1 MKISKLTIAA
11 LFAAGFITTSATA
24 GFAEDKPAISGDCVE
39 GYSAVYNEDG
49 FVSCELDV
57 PVDITDV
64 KPIDSCWETE
74 DGVNVCA
81 RGGMVPMPLT
91 VDEPTVDSPDCTVTT
106 DEDGK
111 EMSACFRAYTTTGA
125 DGEDMELMD
134 GAVDETMIRD
144 LDIEPISEEV
154 DETLMYQSG
163 VAMPASG
170 SDTSSS
176 NMLAAF
182 GVLVAALGALGI
194 GISRQKEAK

>member
-1 MKISKLTIAA
+1 MKISKFAIAA

-39 GYSAVYNEDG
+39 GYYAVYNEDG

-64 KPIDSCWETE
+64 KPIDSCWVTE
-74 DGVNVCA
+74 DGIDVCA
-81 RGGMVPMPLT
+81 RGGMVPMLLT
-91 VDEPTVDSPDCTVTT
+91 VDEPSIEPATEPTDCTVTT
-106 DEDGK
+106 DAEGK
-111 EMSACFRAYTTTGA
+111 EISACFRAVPFDAPVEDGTLLGTE
-125 DGEDMELMD
+125 DGEP
-134 GAVDETMIRD
+134 V
-144 LDIEPISEEV
+144 V

-170 SDTSSS
+170 SDNNSS

-194 GISRQKEAK
+194 GISKQRTAK